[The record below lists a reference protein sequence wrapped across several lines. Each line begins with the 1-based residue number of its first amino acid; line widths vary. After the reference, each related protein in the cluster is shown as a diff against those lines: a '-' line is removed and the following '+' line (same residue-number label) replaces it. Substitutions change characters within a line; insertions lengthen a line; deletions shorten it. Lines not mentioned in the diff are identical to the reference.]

1 MKPKKCAIVS
11 TPRAGTHYLRMSL
24 DNHPKIGWAGEF
36 FRSDSEYRD
45 LPIHVAADNFWKEH
59 FEIKDYVY
67 DGTISPFVNKFCYVG
82 FAWHLTLDSDLPFSK
97 VDKFIL
103 LERKYKLA
111 QFVSL
116 KIATKTGSWR
126 DTKSTEKIEVN
137 LEEYFQ
143 FLNNNNLA
151 YENFKKNV
159 KEYKKVYYEDLC
171 KDFDKT
177 INSIQD
183 YLNVEKFDIEPSTLN
198 KQEQRPLRKVIK
210 NYEEIK
216 LYDGFYKI

>member
-1 MKPKKCAIVS
+1 MKPKKCALIS
-11 TPRAGTHYLRMSL
+11 TPRAGTHYLRMTL

-36 FRSDSEYRD
+36 FRPDDKYRT
-45 LPIHVAADNFWKEH
+45 LPIYKEH
-59 FEIKDYVY
+59 FKIKDYIY
-67 DGTISPFVNKFCYVG
+67 NNTIDPSIAKLNHVG
-82 FAWHLTLDSDLPFSK
+82 FVWHLTLNSDLPFSK
-97 VDKFIL
+97 IDKFIL

-126 DTKSTEKIEVN
+126 DTESTEKIEVN

-143 FLNNNNLA
+143 FLNNNSLA

-159 KEYKKVYYEDLC
+159 EDYKKVYYEDLC
-171 KDFDKT
+171 RDFDKT
-177 INSIQD
+177 VNSIQD
-183 YLNVEKFDIEPSTLN
+183 YLNVERFDIEPSTLN
-198 KQEQRPLRKVIK
+198 KQEQRSLRKVIK

>member
-11 TPRAGTHYLRMSL
+11 TPSAGTHYLRMSL

-36 FRSDSEYRD
+36 FRPDSEYRNSP
-45 LPIHVAADNFWKEH
+45 LYKEH
-59 FEIKDYVY
+59 FEIKDYIY
-67 DGTISPFVNKFCYVG
+67 DNSITPFVSKFCYVG
-82 FAWHLTLDSDLPFSK
+82 FVWHLTLSSDLPFSK

-116 KIATKTGSWR
+116 KIATETKVWR
-126 DTKSTEKIEVN
+126 DKETKEKVEVLPKN
-137 LEEYFQ
+137 LFDFIDRQTKLYEDFKS
-143 FLNNNNLA
+143 LNLD
-151 YENFKKNV
+151 
-159 KEYKKVYYEDLC
+159 YKKVYYEDLC
-171 KDFDKT
+171 KNFDET

-183 YLNVEKFDIEPSTLN
+183 YLNVERFELDPAMLQ
-198 KQEQRPLRKVIK
+198 KQEKRPLREVIK
-210 NYEEIK
+210 NYEEVK

>member
-36 FRSDSEYRD
+36 FRPDSEYRNSP
-45 LPIHVAADNFWKEH
+45 LYKEH
-59 FEIKDYVY
+59 FEIKDYIQ
-67 DGTISPFVNKFCYVG
+67 DNSITPFVSKFCYVG
-82 FAWHLTLDSDLPFSK
+82 FVWHLTLSSDLPFSK

-116 KIATKTGSWR
+116 KIATKTGSWT
-126 DTKSTEKIEVN
+126 DTESTEKIEVN

-143 FLNNNNLA
+143 FLNNNSLP
-151 YENFKKNV
+151 YENYKKNV
-159 KEYKKVYYEDLC
+159 EDYKKVYYEDLC
-171 KDFDKT
+171 RDFDKT
-177 INSIQD
+177 VNSIQD
-183 YLNVEKFDIEPSTLN
+183 YLNVERFDIEPSTLN
-198 KQEQRPLRKVIK
+198 KQEQRSLRKVIK